1 MDVLTTPADMRA
13 WSMARRTTG
22 TRVGFVPTMGAL
34 HAGHLSLVDIAAA
47 RTHHVVVSI
56 FVNPLQFDRRADF
69 DAYPRPID
77 DDVARCADVGVE
89 AVYAP
94 TAGAMYPDGFQTHV
108 EPGGLA
114 DVMEGAARPG
124 HFRGVTTVVSKL
136 FGAVAPDVAV
146 FGEKDFQQ
154 LAVLRRMTCDLDLG
168 VEIVGAPIVREPD
181 GLAMSSRNVRLSAEQ
196 RRAAVCVPHALD
208 AAVAVAR
215 GGGGSAA
222 AIAAATEVVAA
233 EPLARLEYVET
244 FDPRTLNPV
253 TDPVAGTRVAIAA
266 WFGDVRLIDNAALA
280 LLGGTHGAQR
290 AHPRHESGADDRP
303 RELGLEASPS
313 VPGQLGPQLR
323 VARRHRAT
331 GRELGRIVGHEDVLA
346 VGGLE
351 ALDGPAG
358 GDDGHPA
365 RPGLD
370 HLDDR
375 S

>member
-154 LAVLRRMTCDLDLG
+154 LAVIRRMTCDLDLG
-168 VEIVGAPIVREPD
+168 IEIVGAPIVREPD

-215 GGGGSAA
+215 RGGGSAA
-222 AIAAATEVVAA
+222 AITAATEVVAA
-233 EPLARLEYVET
+233 EPLARLEYVEI
-244 FDPRTLNPV
+244 FDPRVLLPV
-253 TDPVAGTRVAIAA
+253 ADPVAGTRVAIAA
-266 WFGDVRLIDNAALA
+266 WFGDVRLIDNAAL
-280 LLGGTHGAQR
+280 
-290 AHPRHESGADDRP
+290 
-303 RELGLEASPS
+303 
-313 VPGQLGPQLR
+313 
-323 VARRHRAT
+323 
-331 GRELGRIVGHEDVLA
+331 LA
-346 VGGLE
+346 
-351 ALDGPAG
+351 
-358 GDDGHPA
+358 
-365 RPGLD
+365 
-370 HLDDR
+370 
-375 S
+375 